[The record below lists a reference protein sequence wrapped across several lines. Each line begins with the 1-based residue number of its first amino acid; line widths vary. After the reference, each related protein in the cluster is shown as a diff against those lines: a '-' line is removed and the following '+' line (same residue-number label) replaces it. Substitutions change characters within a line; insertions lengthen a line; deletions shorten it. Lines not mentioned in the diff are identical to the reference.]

1 MWLFIAVASIFGYSS
16 PDFDLNEGNDTIVML
31 KSVEIMSEK
40 HELFSGS
47 AKRQSI
53 DTVILK
59 SNHHSDFA
67 SVLGSYT
74 PVSVKSYGPGILSTT
89 SLRGG
94 SASHTAFIWNG
105 FNLQSPMHA
114 QNELSLIPVSF
125 ADEIQVH
132 YGGGST
138 IWGTG
143 AVGGAI
149 IMNNKPDFSPGQ
161 QFGYHSSATTNRDF
175 HNSISTQWSNG
186 TFATSFR
193 LFHHHAKNQYR
204 YINSRLPDNP
214 EEKQEHA
221 GFEGWGLLQETHY
234 KPNNNHIF
242 NLRAWFQQYERNIP
256 SALFQDG
263 SPAQQDDD
271 FLRLT
276 AQWQGFFNNIRID
289 VKTGYFED
297 YIHYNDNIFTDS
309 ESRSQMQTS
318 EAGLRYYFP
327 KQNTVSLTFN
337 HQYVSA
343 DVDDYMAKPS
353 EHRYT
358 LLASWRWKNKHEN
371 FITSL
376 NFRQKF
382 ARAYDVEPT
391 PCMGITY
398 RPSGKFAI
406 SANIG
411 NNYRLPTLNDRYWSP
426 GGNPDLKPES
436 GWSQDI
442 NFELSDFSLYGK
454 TNDPDRSF
462 DLDHISIALFHR
474 KMKNWISW
482 VPGSGGLW
490 TPENILE
497 VRSYG
502 AEANKMVSY
511 IYGDLNINTT
521 IFYSWTR
528 SIYEKTGLDTD
539 ASIGKQLIYTPEHRA
554 GINAGFSTGP
564 YRLYYNHSIT
574 GKRYTAGDNSRWL
587 DPYHVADIYIA
598 YERKIIT
605 TMKASFFIKI
615 HNIWN
620 QDYEVMQA
628 RPMPLRYFRAG
639 LSCNINYGQR

>member
-221 GFEGWGLLQETHY
+221 GFEGLGLLQETHY

-256 SALFQDG
+256 PALFQDG

-382 ARAYDVEPT
+382 AREYDVEPT
-391 PCMGITY
+391 PGLGITY

-442 NFELSDFSLYGK
+442 NFELSDFSLYNK

-482 VPGSGGLW
+482 VPKAEDYGL
-490 TPENILE
+490 P
-497 VRSYG
+497 
-502 AEANKMVSY
+502 K
-511 IYGDLNINTT
+511 IY
-521 IFYSWTR
+521 S
-528 SIYEKTGLDTD
+528 K
-539 ASIGKQLIYTPEHRA
+539 
-554 GINAGFSTGP
+554 
-564 YRLYYNHSIT
+564 
-574 GKRYTAGDNSRWL
+574 
-587 DPYHVADIYIA
+587 
-598 YERKIIT
+598 
-605 TMKASFFIKI
+605 
-615 HNIWN
+615 
-620 QDYEVMQA
+620 
-628 RPMPLRYFRAG
+628 
-639 LSCNINYGQR
+639 